1 MKYSILGSGS
11 KANSYLFSNAL
22 SSCILD
28 NGYSYNEFSKRA
40 KSLNYDL
47 TKFKFIL
54 VTHTHK
60 DHISGVKVSAKK
72 LKIPIYIH
80 KNSDYFEYFKKEKL
94 EIRLIETNKI
104 YSYNSFSFIAFKTSH
119 DAPASV
125 SYSINFDNTTFTV
138 ITDTGYITKEMIYYA
153 KNSDVLFLEAN
164 YNPQMLKE
172 GPYPLYLKKRI
183 ESDKGHLSNIN
194 AINFLNY
201 LSKKNS
207 RIKIVY
213 FCHLSEINNN
223 PEILK
228 KDILVNGKFDFNYII
243 CPRNQIQDGITIFD
257 NNKSNANSNNIAQE
271 NSKTLKNISNLD
283 ILEDNLLF

>member
-11 KANSYLFSNAL
+11 KANCYLFSNTS

-28 NGYSYNEFSKRA
+28 NGYSFNEFSKRA

-72 LKIPIYIH
+72 LKIPVYIH
-80 KNSDYFEYFKKEKL
+80 KNSDYQEYFNKEKID
-94 EIRLIETNKI
+94 IRLIETNKI
-104 YSYNSFSFIAFKTSH
+104 YSNNLFSFIAFETSH
-119 DAPASV
+119 DATASV
-125 SYSINFDNTTFTV
+125 SYSINFENTTFTV
-138 ITDTGYITKEMIYYA
+138 ITDTGHITKEMIYYA

-183 ESDKGHLSNIN
+183 ESNKGHLSNLN

-201 LSKKNS
+201 LSKNNC

-213 FCHLSEINNN
+213 FCHLSEINNS

-228 KDILVNGKFDFNYII
+228 KDILINGKFDFNYVI
-243 CPRNQIQDGITIFD
+243 CPRNQIQDGINIFE
-257 NNKSNANSNNIAQE
+257 NAKSNSDSKKINQESINN
-271 NSKTLKNISNLD
+271 LKNISGFD
-283 ILEDNLLF
+283 KLEDNLLF